1 MSASDPVAVS
11 PAAAVVV
18 TPEPVVALPA
28 KVIARSLVPEPADKA
43 AKRLTP
49 PVVPL
54 PVRVILPVVAVIRP
68 AAVVTIPWA
77 PEDLPTRVMS
87 PAEVL
92 STPPSEIP
100 AEAVAVPAPRPTVL
114 SKSMSP
120 VSEMPAEVLIGAP
133 LVRIRSPVWLV
144 PVALMAALMLMAEV
158 LVPAVPPVGPEAVLS
173 SVRTAAVPELLAK
186 VSAPLTVM
194 VPLPKTVTLVPALIA
209 VWRSVARILVT
220 PTFARSPAS
229 EPVVLVVLMTTLLGS
244 ISQEPPR
251 PAWTKPGSSRR

>member
-87 PAEVL
+87 PEVVL
-92 STPPSEIP
+92 SEPASEMPSAALARP
-100 AEAVAVPAPRPTVL
+100 TPRPTVL
-114 SKSMSP
+114 LKSIRP
-120 VSEMPAEVLIGAP
+120 VSAIPAVVLMGAP
-133 LVRIRSPVWLV
+133 LVRMR
-144 PVALMAALMLMAEV
+144 
-158 LVPAVPPVGPEAVLS
+158 
-173 SVRTAAVPELLAK
+173 
-186 VSAPLTVM
+186 
-194 VPLPKTVTLVPALIA
+194 
-209 VWRSVARILVT
+209 
-220 PTFARSPAS
+220 
-229 EPVVLVVLMTTLLGS
+229 
-244 ISQEPPR
+244 R
-251 PAWTKPGSSRR
+251 PD